1 MELQAAITSRR
12 SVRSYTTTKVDRPTI
27 DKLLQAAIQ
36 APSAMNSQPW
46 AYGVIQDAA
55 LLQAY
60 SDRSKQLLLALL
72 DQVPKLNK
80 YKPAL
85 ENPEFNIFYNAQSLI
100 IIFAKAQDPQ
110 HYEDCCL
117 AAQNL
122 MLAAHSLNLG
132 TCWIGFA
139 RPFLNLPAVKAELA
153 VPAEFEAVAPIVVGY
168 PQVGRPPAVPRK
180 PPEIL
185 FWK

>member
-12 SVRSYTTTKVDRPTI
+12 SVRSYTTTQVDRPTI
-27 DKLLQAAIQ
+27 EKLLQAAIQ

-46 AYGVIQDAA
+46 AYAVIQDAA

-60 SDRSKQLLLALL
+60 SERSKQFLLTLL
-72 DQVPKLNK
+72 EQVPKLNK
-80 YKPAL
+80 YKTALANPA
-85 ENPEFNIFYNAQSLI
+85 FNVFYNAQSLV
-100 IIFAKAQDPQ
+100 IIFAKSQDPQ
-110 HYEDCCL
+110 NYEDCCL

-122 MLAAHSLNLG
+122 MLTAHSLTLG

-139 RPFLNLPAVKAELA
+139 RPFLNLPAVKEELA
-153 VPAEFEAVAPIVVGY
+153 IPVGFEAVAPIIVGY
-168 PQVGRPPAVPRK
+168 PQISNPPAAARK